1 MGVPAELL
9 GRQVRCPHCKQV
21 VVAPTSVGPTAVPE
35 PVPAPLPPPPPPP
48 VPDPAAVTMPPVSNR
63 PAPPPAPEPELRP
76 FNIPQQKEGAD
87 SILSAPDE
95 SDDEVFGSH
104 PGQRLRTLPPLE
116 PDPQAAPPAPPAPAN
131 PLSFGASMQPA
142 PQAPT
147 GGQVVPQF
155 LTGTVLPLPT
165 VPEPIPEP
173 ALAPAPAPVP
183 AVKEEL
189 LDPFDDLA
197 TEPLPPAPP
206 SAPQPAPKPVA
217 AVPVPVPAPVPV
229 PIPVPVPQP
238 VAAKARPVAAPL
250 PAPLPAPVAPAPIP
264 AGDNPFATFD
274 EAPAPV
280 KATRTPDDEVEEEDA
295 PRKKKKKRK
304 DDEEPDEKPAR
315 ATRTAA
321 PAGGGAAKTILI
333 VLLAGY
339 AFVATL
345 VAIYGLFFS
354 SGAPAGHPLSTIPD
368 NFGEYDPVSRKKVS
382 RATFPVDGPLPPEQR
397 ANLGGKI
404 AIGQLEVQPVRIE
417 KRGLEIKVEGGG
429 EKEKT
434 LRPGKALVLT
444 LDIKNTSP
452 DLPIFPVDPAF
463 NRRETKNDQPITRLV
478 VGKRTFYGGEIEWPL
493 PALFKKKSEVQ
504 QGNDAVA
511 LKPGESREYVIFS
524 AASTDL
530 IKTAEAEKG
539 QLQWRVQLRR
549 GLIDYRGKEVPVT
562 AVIGIDFKA
571 SDIREPG

>member
-21 VVAPTSVGPTAVPE
+21 VVAPTSVGPAAAPD
-35 PVPAPLPPPPPPP
+35 PAPLPPPPP
-48 VPDPAAVTMPPVSNR
+48 VPDPGAVTMQPVSNR
-63 PAPPPAPEPELRP
+63 PAPPEPELRP

-87 SILSAPDE
+87 SILSEPNE
-95 SDDEVFGSH
+95 SDDEVFGGSH
-104 PGQRLRTLPPLE
+104 PGQRLSTLPPLE
-116 PDPQAAPPAPPAPAN
+116 PEPPAPAPPAN
-131 PLSFGASMQPA
+131 PFSFAATVQPL
-142 PQAPT
+142 PQAPV
-147 GGQVVPQF
+147 GGPVAPPF
-155 LTGTVLPLPT
+155 LTGTVFPLPS
-165 VPEPIPEP
+165 VPEP
-173 ALAPAPAPVP
+173 APAPAEEPV
-183 AVKEEL
+183 AIDSFE
-189 LDPFDDLA
+189 DLA
-197 TEPLPPAPP
+197 PEPLPPAAPP
-206 SAPQPAPKPVA
+206 IPQPVA
-217 AVPVPVPAPVPV
+217 TVPAPL
-229 PIPVPVPQP
+229 PQP
-238 VAAKARPVAAPL
+238 VAAKAKPVAAPL
-250 PAPLPAPVAPAPIP
+250 PTPAAPAPIP
-264 AGDNPFATFD
+264 AGDNPFAAFD

-280 KATRTPDDEVEEEDA
+280 TAARPVPDDVVEVQET
-295 PRKKKKKRK
+295 PRKKKKKRQ
-304 DDEEPDEKPAR
+304 DEEEPDEQPTR
-315 ATRTAA
+315 AARTAT
-321 PAGGGAAKTILI
+321 AGSGGAAKTILI

-339 AFVATL
+339 GFVATL
-345 VAIYGLFFS
+345 LAVYGLFFS
-354 SGAPAGHPLSTIPD
+354 SGTPAGHPLSTIPD
-368 NFGEYDPVSRKKVS
+368 NFGEYEPVSRKKVS
-382 RATFPVDGPLPPEQR
+382 KANFPVDGPLPPEQR

-417 KRGLEIKVEGGG
+417 KRGLEIKLEGTSDK

-463 NRRETKNDQPITRLV
+463 NRREAKNDQPITRLV

-493 PALFKKKSEVQ
+493 PALYKKKSEVQ
-504 QGNDAVA
+504 QGNDAIP
-511 LKPGESREYVIFS
+511 LKPGESREYVVFT

-530 IKTAEAEKG
+530 IKTAEGEKG